1 MQNCNI
7 HAQSETFIRLTRE
20 TRLGNSL
27 GTTSEEA
34 ELKGLAISSP
44 KIKVAQL
51 CAVLSS
57 EKEIGYIIIQKWY
70 VCFG

>member
-1 MQNCNI
+1 
-7 HAQSETFIRLTRE
+7 
-20 TRLGNSL
+20 LGNSL